1 MHEYLDLSQL
11 DAEELNIRSFL
22 SESLNSD
29 HPGSVTTQ
37 GQEDSK
43 RYIMACASAVCITW
57 LF

>member
-43 RYIMACASAVCITW
+43 RYIMACASFVW